1 MLDHREYIFD
11 GNKNLNLQNDVQAIK
26 VELILMLH
34 ANKEWDSISMH
45 VLSIVT
51 QLQNEEKEIQ
61 SIQNTV

>member
-1 MLDHREYIFD
+1 MLDHRKILEGD
-11 GNKNLNLQNDVQAIK
+11 ENLNLQNVVQAIK

-51 QLQNEEKEIQ
+51 
-61 SIQNTV
+61 

>member
-1 MLDHREYIFD
+1 MLDHRKIFE
-11 GNKNLNLQNDVQAIK
+11 GNENLNLQNFVQAIK

-51 QLQNEEKEIQ
+51 QMQNEGEKIQ

>member
-1 MLDHREYIFD
+1 MLDHRKIFE
-11 GNKNLNLQNDVQAIK
+11 GNENLNLQNVVQAIK

-51 QLQNEEKEIQ
+51 QMQNEGKEIQ
-61 SIQNTV
+61 SIENTV